1 MDDGS
6 FVKDGVLNPDVP
18 VVVDDDAADA
28 AAALLLWL
36 LLGSNDP
43 AGPNGPDVVMP
54 PLDFVRSAGL
64 SGNVSVLFFLTYHVE
79 ICMHKRS
86 RLRQNNIEES
96 MSPA

>member
-18 VVVDDDAADA
+18 AVVDDDDA
-28 AAALLLWL
+28 AAAAALWPLL

-43 AGPNGPDVVMP
+43 AGPNGPDVVLP

-64 SGNVSVLFFLTYHVE
+64 SGNVSVLYLF
-79 ICMHKRS
+79 M
-86 RLRQNNIEES
+86 
-96 MSPA
+96 

>member
-18 VVVDDDAADA
+18 AVVDDDAAA
-28 AAALLLWL
+28 PAELWLLLL

-43 AGPNGPDVVMP
+43 AGPNGPDVVLP

-64 SGNVSVLFFLTYHVE
+64 SGNVSVLYSF
-79 ICMHKRS
+79 M
-86 RLRQNNIEES
+86 
-96 MSPA
+96 

>member
-18 VVVDDDAADA
+18 AVVDDDAAAA
-28 AAALLLWL
+28 AAALWPLL

-54 PLDFVRSAGL
+54 PPLDFVRSAGL
-64 SGNVSVLFFLTYHVE
+64 SGKVSVLFHL
-79 ICMHKRS
+79 S
-86 RLRQNNIEES
+86 
-96 MSPA
+96 

>member
-18 VVVDDDAADA
+18 DVVDDDAADA
-28 AAALLLWL
+28 AAALFWL

-43 AGPNGPDVVMP
+43 AGPNGPDVVLP

-64 SGNVSVLFFLTYHVE
+64 SGNVSVLFFLTYSCE
-79 ICMHKRS
+79 I
-86 RLRQNNIEES
+86 
-96 MSPA
+96 

>member
-18 VVVDDDAADA
+18 AVVDDDDA
-28 AAALLLWL
+28 AAAAALWPLL

-43 AGPNGPDVVMP
+43 AGPNGPDVVLP

-64 SGNVSVLFFLTYHVE
+64 SGNVSVLYSFRRE
-79 ICMHKRS
+79 I
-86 RLRQNNIEES
+86 
-96 MSPA
+96 

>member
-18 VVVDDDAADA
+18 DVVDDDAAAA
-28 AAALLLWL
+28 AAALWPLL

-54 PLDFVRSAGL
+54 PPLDFVRSAGL
-64 SGNVSVLFFLTYHVE
+64 SGNVSVLYSF
-79 ICMHKRS
+79 M
-86 RLRQNNIEES
+86 
-96 MSPA
+96 

>member
-18 VVVDDDAADA
+18 AVVDDDDDA
-28 AAALLLWL
+28 AVAALLLL

-43 AGPNGPDVVMP
+43 AGPNGPDEVMPP

-64 SGNVSVLFFLTYHVE
+64 SGNVSVLFFLTYSCE
-79 ICMHKRS
+79 ICMHK
-86 RLRQNNIEES
+86 E
-96 MSPA
+96 AD